1 MPDNK
6 IRIVFYKLIKGF
18 TFLII
23 LTQLFFIQNSMAQTI
38 DSSNPYQLQLIKTI
52 DQYFYDKKKN
62 SQNTMED
69 LKQLIPELIM
79 DLVYCTSI
87 NFTGEILYPSLGTSY
102 LRQPAAAALQK
113 IQLELKEE
121 GLALKIWDAYRP
133 YQVTR
138 KMWQVVPDAR
148 YAADPATGSGHN
160 RGIAVDLTLVDRTS
174 GKELDMGTD
183 FDNFTEK
190 AHHDCTSLPNQVLLN
205 RKKLKS
211 LMESNGFKALETEW
225 WHYSWQKGEFELMDL
240 SFEQLKEIVEA
251 STSTNLKNKRQ

>member
-6 IRIVFYKLIKGF
+6 INFVCYKLIKGF
-18 TFLII
+18 TFFII
-23 LTQLFFIQNSMAQTI
+23 LTQLFFIQNAIAQSK
-38 DSSNPYQLQLIKTI
+38 DSSNPYQLPLIKTI
-52 DQYFYDKKKN
+52 DQYYQSQKNN
-62 SQNTMED
+62 SQNKMED
-69 LKQLIPELIM
+69 LKQNLPELIM
-79 DLVYCTSI
+79 DLTYCSSA
-87 NFTGEILYPSLGTSY
+87 NFTGEVLYPSLTTSY

-148 YAADPATGSGHN
+148 YAADPAIGSGHN
-160 RGIAVDLTLVDRTS
+160 RGIAVDLTLIDCIT
-174 GKELDMGTD
+174 GKELDMGTE

-190 AHHDCTSLPNQVLLN
+190 AHHDYRSLPEQVLLN
-205 RKKLKS
+205 RKKLRS

-240 SFEQLKEIVEA
+240 SFEQLKEISKA
-251 STSTNLKNKRQ
+251 STSNNTKTNKQ